1 MKTSFSKRK
10 TVHLMGETSMKQ
22 NFNVLRRALLASAIA
37 LVGMLGMPRDVSAQ
51 TLEAVKARGKVIIGV
66 QGDNVPFGFLDSTGK
81 NAGYD
86 VDIGTLFGQYLGV
99 PVEFQVVTNQNRI
112 AALQTRKVDVLFATL
127 GMSADRAKSLQY
139 SKPYAA
145 NVMQVLAKKSSKI
158 GGPQDLNDVPL
169 GVPKAS
175 TQEIVLTEIAPKAK
189 FLRFDDDSSTIQAL
203 LSGQVDAV
211 GASQFYLARVDELRP
226 GVYENKFPIKTNYN
240 GAGTILGDKAW
251 NETVNK
257 FLDQINSNGKLA
269 ELYRKW
275 MKLDPPAWPAS
286 LEGIPFEVK

>member
-1 MKTSFSKRK
+1 MIKHLDTGRRK
-10 TVHLMGETSMKQ
+10 FLASTV
-22 NFNVLRRALLASAIA
+22 ALLSLLTIS
-37 LVGMLGMPRDVSAQ
+37 GQVSAQ

-66 QGDNVPFGFLDSTGK
+66 QGDNPPFGFLDSTGK
-81 NAGYD
+81 NTGYD
-86 VDIGTLFGQYLGV
+86 VEIGALFGQFLGL

-112 AALQTRKVDVLFATL
+112 AGLQAQKVDVLFATL
-127 GMSADRAKSLQY
+127 GMSPDRAKSLQY

-145 NVMQVLAKKSSKI
+145 NVMQVLAKKSMKVS
-158 GGPQDLNDVPL
+158 GPQDLTDMPL

-189 FLRFDDDSSTIQAL
+189 YLRFDDDSSTIQAL

-211 GASQFYLARVDELRP
+211 GASQFYLARVEELRP

-240 GAGTILGDKAW
+240 GAGTILGDKVW

-257 FLDQINSNGKLA
+257 FLDQINANGKLA
-269 ELYRKW
+269 ELYHKW
-275 MKLDPPAWPAS
+275 MKLDPPKWPAS
-286 LEGIPFEVK
+286 LDGIPFEVK

>member
-1 MKTSFSKRK
+1 MIKSIAISRMKI
-10 TVHLMGETSMKQ
+10 L
-22 NFNVLRRALLASAIA
+22 ALALTILAAFIS
-37 LVGMLGMPRDVSAQ
+37 VENVSAQ
-51 TLEAVKARGKVIIGV
+51 TLEAVKSRGKVIIGV
-66 QGDNVPFGFLDSTGK
+66 QGDNVPFGFLDSSGK

-86 VDIGTLFGQYLGV
+86 VDIGTLFGQFLGV
-99 PVEFQVVTNQNRI
+99 PVEFQIVTNQNRI
-112 AALQTRKVDVLFATL
+112 AALQTHKVDILFATL

-145 NVMQVLAKKSSKI
+145 NVMQVLAKKSIKVA
-158 GGPQDLNDVPL
+158 GPSDLTDVPL

-211 GASQFYLARVDELRP
+211 GASQFYLARVEELRP
-226 GVYENKFPIKTNYN
+226 GIYENKFPIKTNYN
-240 GAGTILGDKAW
+240 GAGTILGDKIW

-257 FLDQINSNGKLA
+257 FLDQINANGKLT

-275 MKLDPPAWPAS
+275 MKLDPPAWPAT
-286 LEGIPFEVK
+286 LEGIPFDVK

>member
-1 MKTSFSKRK
+1 MIKHLNSVRRK
-10 TVHLMGETSMKQ
+10 FLASTV
-22 NFNVLRRALLASAIA
+22 ALLSLLTMSGQI
-37 LVGMLGMPRDVSAQ
+37 SAQ

-66 QGDNVPFGFLDSTGK
+66 QGDNPPFGFLDSTGK
-81 NAGYD
+81 NTGYD
-86 VDIGTLFGQYLGV
+86 VEIGILFGQYLGL

-112 AALQTRKVDVLFATL
+112 AGLQAQKVDVLFATL
-127 GMSADRAKSLQY
+127 GMSPDRAKSLQY

-145 NVMQVLAKKSSKI
+145 NVMQVLAKKSMKVS
-158 GGPQDLNDVPL
+158 GPQDLTDMPL

-189 FLRFDDDSSTIQAL
+189 YLRFDDDSSTIQAL

-211 GASQFYLARVDELRP
+211 GASQFYLARVEELRP

-240 GAGTILGDKAW
+240 AAGTILGDKVW

-257 FLDQINSNGKLA
+257 FLDQINANGKLA

-275 MKLDPPAWPAS
+275 MKLDPPKWPTS
-286 LEGIPFEVK
+286 LDGIPFEVK

>member
-1 MKTSFSKRK
+1 MIK
-10 TVHLMGETSMKQ
+10 
-22 NFNVLRRALLASAIA
+22 NFTISWLKLTLAVALLGFYITIEQ
-37 LVGMLGMPRDVSAQ
+37 VSAQ
-51 TLEAVKARGKVIIGV
+51 TLDAVKARGKVIIGV
-66 QGDNVPFGFLDSTGK
+66 QGDNVPFGFIDSSGK
-81 NAGYD
+81 NAGFD
-86 VDIGTLFGQYLGV
+86 VDIGMLFGQYLGV

-127 GMSADRAKSLQY
+127 GMSPDRAKSLQY

-145 NVMQVLAKKSSKI
+145 NVMQVLAKKSLKVS
-158 GGPQDLNDVPL
+158 GPVDLTDVPL

-211 GASQFYLARVDELRP
+211 GASQFYLARVEELSP
-226 GVYENKFPIKTNYN
+226 GIYENKFPIKTNYN
-240 GAGTILGDKAW
+240 GAGTILGDKVW

-257 FLDQINSNGKLA
+257 FLDQINANGKLT
-269 ELYRKW
+269 EFYRKW
-275 MKLDPPAWPAS
+275 MKLDPPTWPAA

>member
-1 MKTSFSKRK
+1 MIKNLNFSALKRIA
-10 TVHLMGETSMKQ
+10 VAA
-22 NFNVLRRALLASAIA
+22 VL
-37 LVGMLGMPRDVSAQ
+37 LGAPIVNDCASAQ

-66 QGDNVPFGFLDSTGK
+66 QGDNVPFGFIDSSGK

-112 AALQTRKVDVLFATL
+112 AALQSRKVDVLFATL
-127 GMSADRAKSLQY
+127 GMSPDRAKSLQY

-145 NVMQVLAKKSSKI
+145 NVMQVLGKKSMKI
-158 GGPQDLNDVPL
+158 AGPSDLTDVPL

-175 TQEIVLTEIAPKAK
+175 TQEIVLTEMAPKAK

-211 GASQFYLARVDELRP
+211 GANQFYLARVEELRP

-286 LEGIPFEVK
+286 LEGIPFAVN

>member
-1 MKTSFSKRK
+1 MRK
-10 TVHLMGETSMKQ
+10 HLDTGRRKFLASTV
-22 NFNVLRRALLASAIA
+22 ALLS
-37 LVGMLGMPRDVSAQ
+37 LLTMSGQVSAQ

-66 QGDNVPFGFLDSTGK
+66 QGDNPPFGFLDSTGK
-81 NAGYD
+81 NTGYD
-86 VDIGTLFGQYLGV
+86 VEIGALFGQFLGL

-112 AALQTRKVDVLFATL
+112 AGLQAQKVDVLFATL
-127 GMSADRAKSLQY
+127 GMSPDRAKSLQY

-145 NVMQVLAKKSSKI
+145 NVMQVLAKKSMKVS
-158 GGPQDLNDVPL
+158 GPQDLTDMPL

-189 FLRFDDDSSTIQAL
+189 YLRFDDDSSTIQAL

-211 GASQFYLARVDELRP
+211 GASQFYLARVEELRP

-240 GAGTILGDKAW
+240 AAGTILGDKVW

-257 FLDQINSNGKLA
+257 FLDQINANGKLA
-269 ELYRKW
+269 ELYHKW
-275 MKLDPPAWPAS
+275 MKLDPPKWPAS
-286 LEGIPFEVK
+286 LDGIPFEVK

>member
-1 MKTSFSKRK
+1 MTK
-10 TVHLMGETSMKQ
+10 H
-22 NFNVLRRALLASAIA
+22 FNIGRRTLLASAIA
-37 LVGMLGMPRDVSAQ
+37 IFGLGAMSGGASAQ

-86 VDIGTLFGQYLGV
+86 VEVGTLFGQFLGL

-112 AALQTRKVDVLFATL
+112 AGLQTRKVDVLFATL
-127 GMSADRAKSLQY
+127 GMSPDRAKALQY

-145 NVMQVLAKKSSKI
+145 NVMQVLAKKTMKLA
-158 GGPQDLNDVPL
+158 GPQDLTDVPL

-211 GASQFYLARVDELRP
+211 GASQFYLATVEQLRP
-226 GVYENKFPIKTNYN
+226 GVFENKFPIKTNYN
-240 GAGTILGDKAW
+240 GAGTILGDKVW
-251 NETVNK
+251 NETINK
-257 FLDQINSNGKLA
+257 FLDQINANGKLA

>member
-1 MKTSFSKRK
+1 MIKHLNSVRRK
-10 TVHLMGETSMKQ
+10 FLASTV
-22 NFNVLRRALLASAIA
+22 ALLSLLTMSGQI
-37 LVGMLGMPRDVSAQ
+37 SAQ

-66 QGDNVPFGFLDSTGK
+66 QGDNPPFGFLDSTGK
-81 NAGYD
+81 NTGYD
-86 VDIGTLFGQYLGV
+86 VEIGILFGQYLGL

-112 AALQTRKVDVLFATL
+112 AGLQAQKVDVLFATL
-127 GMSADRAKSLQY
+127 GMSPDRAKSLQY

-145 NVMQVLAKKSSKI
+145 NVMQVLAKKSMKVS
-158 GGPQDLNDVPL
+158 GPQDLTDMPL

-189 FLRFDDDSSTIQAL
+189 YLRFDDDSSTIQAL

-211 GASQFYLARVDELRP
+211 GASQFYLARVEELRP

-240 GAGTILGDKAW
+240 GAGTILGDKVW

-257 FLDQINSNGKLA
+257 FLDQINANGKLA
-269 ELYRKW
+269 ELYHKW
-275 MKLDPPAWPAS
+275 MKLDPPKWPAS
-286 LEGIPFEVK
+286 LDGIPFEVK